1 MMTHSLIR
9 IESFSMG
16 KIGTKYNDQSDT
28 YFTKSCKGSPNG
40 MTRMVSVAL
49 ITMSCKKN
57 DIVAVEL
64 RKRAKETVS
73 RARNHLGAKTEEGG
87 GRIGRRKE
95 REEMI
100 GW

>member
-64 RKRAKETVS
+64 RKR
-73 RARNHLGAKTEEGG
+73 EENRFSCKKPSLCENQ
-87 GRIGRRKE
+87 GRGREDRY
-95 REEMI
+95 
-100 GW
+100 

>member
-64 RKRAKETVS
+64 RKREGNRHSCKKPS
-73 RARNHLGAKTEEGG
+73 RCENQKGE
-87 GRIGRRKE
+87 
-95 REEMI
+95 
-100 GW
+100 